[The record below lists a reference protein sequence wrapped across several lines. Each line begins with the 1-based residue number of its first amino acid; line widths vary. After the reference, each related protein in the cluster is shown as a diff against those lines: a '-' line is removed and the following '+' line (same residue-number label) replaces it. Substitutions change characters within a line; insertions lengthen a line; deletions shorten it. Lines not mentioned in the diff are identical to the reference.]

1 MSDLPTIVPKIV
13 PTDASS
19 RSSPLHA
26 ACRFFVVSIAIA
38 LVAVTVS
45 CSSGTSDAD
54 PRPTGTVDDLLAL
67 AERDDLNVL
76 FILVDTL
83 RADRLS
89 AYGYERKTSSNLD
102 ALAATGIRFEG
113 HVSQS
118 SWTKCSMASL
128 WTGLYPNRTG
138 VRQAQHAVPD
148 GALLPAEILRE
159 AGYRTAGIFRNGW
172 VASNFGF
179 DQGFDVYMTPVA
191 HMGAQKARADNPG
204 WIVGSDDDVI
214 RSASEFLRVHS
225 KEKWFLYLHLLDVH
239 QYVSDEAS
247 AVFGTGYSDI
257 YDNAILWTDGLI
269 GRLMGD
275 LNRLGMRN
283 RTLIVFASD
292 HGEAFGE
299 HDGEGH
305 ARDVYGEVTQTPLMF
320 FLPFRLEPGLVVDAH
335 SENVDLWPTLL
346 DLLGLSELEDPDGR
360 SLVPAIEAAARG
372 DSIELASDLAFAQ
385 IDFSWGVID
394 EEEKPTIVSITDDPW
409 RLIYNETRPGYLE
422 LFNKDKDPL
431 EQRNVA
437 EANRRKAADL
447 LVEVQE
453 YLSRDE
459 APWGESPLIE
469 IDEMQL
475 KQLRA
480 IGYGVE

>member
-1 MSDLPTIVPKIV
+1 MSERPNKRPSPGALRG
-13 PTDASS
+13 S
-19 RSSPLHA
+19 RACAGYRSFVVVIALLA
-26 ACRFFVVSIAIA
+26 AC
-38 LVAVTVS
+38 TS
-45 CSSGTSDAD
+45 CTSGTADSD
-54 PRPTGTVDDLLAL
+54 PRPTGTIDDLLAL

-83 RADRLS
+83 RADRLGT
-89 AYGYERKTSSNLD
+89 YGYERQTSPNLD
-102 ALAATGIRFEG
+102 AFTETGIRFDG

-179 DQGFDVYMTPVA
+179 DQGFEVYMTPVA
-191 HMGAQKARADNPG
+191 HLAARKASAANPG

-239 QYVSDEAS
+239 QYASDEAS
-247 AVFGTGYSDI
+247 AIFGTGYSDI

-269 GRLMGD
+269 GRLVED
-275 LNRLGMRN
+275 LDRLGMRD

-299 HDGEGH
+299 HGGEGH
-305 ARDVYGEVTQTPLMF
+305 ARDVYGEVTQTPLMI
-320 FLPFRLEPGLVVDAH
+320 FLPFRLEPRLVVDVR

-346 DLLGLSELEDPDGR
+346 DLLGLPELEDPDGR
-360 SLVPAIEAAARG
+360 TLLPAIEVAARG
-372 DSIELASDLAFAQ
+372 GSAEPVDDLAFAQ
-385 IDFSWGVID
+385 IDHSWGVIEED
-394 EEEKPTIVSITDDPW
+394 EKRTIVSVTDDPW

-422 LFNKDKDPL
+422 LFNKDQDPR
-431 EQRNVA
+431 EQRNVVG
-437 EANRRKAADL
+437 ANRQKAAEL
-447 LVEVQE
+447 LAEVQD